1 MTHDSTNLPLT
12 AGEGEVIIA
21 CVRTAQCHHWRG
33 EQDDGTEGAK
43 QQNRTYVSTVR
54 ESSED
59 EVNDQTFLNVHRKIS
74 DVIVSTVLLLNNS
87 LELAICS

>member
-43 QQNRTYVSTVR
+43 QQNRTALR
-54 ESSED
+54 GPGGKGAAPED
-59 EVNDQTFLNVHRKIS
+59 DLGIGGAAPRTIS
-74 DVIVSTVLLLNNS
+74 QG
-87 LELAICS
+87 